1 MFEAALLAGE
11 LRSKGKLLL
20 ACWVLGIDMASVQEL
35 EASLVLVRIQTSNVQ
50 DACATFEI
58 IQAQAL
64 HRLTL
69 AEQFQTAKWFLAV
82 QQIRLVHDK
91 SLAAILGDQGNE
103 TFDGESRGFFIAEAN
118 SDLGDCELPAKE
130 IGDATDAQALHSLG
144 IVFMDGA
151 AWPRALHISRFG
163 ELSQL
168 LEVAAGM
175 AHDGAAVFAAQN
187 SETWCDGL
195 NSFRAGGG
203 WSPDGVDQFVQSRL
217 APFGATTK
225 S

>member
-1 MFEAALLAGE
+1 M
-11 LRSKGKLLL
+11 
-20 ACWVLGIDMASVQEL
+20 
-35 EASLVLVRIQTSNVQ
+35 
-50 DACATFEI
+50 
-58 IQAQAL
+58 
-64 HRLTL
+64 
-69 AEQFQTAKWFLAV
+69 
-82 QQIRLVHDK
+82 
-91 SLAAILGDQGNE
+91 
-103 TFDGESRGFFIAEAN
+103 
-118 SDLGDCELPAKE
+118 
-130 IGDATDAQALHSLG
+130 GDATDAQALHFLG
-144 IVFMDGA
+144 IAFMDGA

-195 NSFRAGGG
+195 NSCRAGGIRFRLGEAGPG